1 MTSPK
6 APHLSIVSPVYLAEV
21 LVSPLVERIV
31 ESVETITS
39 DFEIILVDDG
49 SPDASWQAIEVM
61 ASRDSRVK
69 GVRLSRNFGQHY
81 AITAGLTEAT
91 GAWVVVMDCDL
102 QDRPEEIPNLYR
114 EAISSHYDLV
124 FARRSIRQDS
134 WARRVAS
141 TLFYKTFSFLTD
153 TEQDASVA
161 NFGIYRKNVVEAV
174 LSMGDS
180 VRFFPTM
187 SQWVG
192 FQRGYLDVQH
202 AARESG
208 VSTYNFRR
216 LFRLATENIVAFSN
230 KPLKLTI
237 TLGSSI
243 SVISFLIALYFLIKY
258 LSGGIVVLGF
268 TSLILSIWFIGGMII
283 ALLGM
288 VGLYVGYTFERV
300 KQRPVYIVSE
310 RRNFREP

>member
-1 MTSPK
+1 MSDKRSP
-6 APHLSIVSPVYLAEV
+6 HISIVSPVYYGEV
-21 LVSPLVERIV
+21 LVQPLVERIV
-31 ESVETITS
+31 AAMESFTS

-49 SPDASWQAIEVM
+49 SPDASWRAIELT
-61 ASRDSRVK
+61 AGEDKRIK
-69 GVRLSRNFGQHY
+69 GIKLSRNFGQHY
-81 AITAGLTEAT
+81 ALTAGLEAAN
-91 GAWVVVMDCDL
+91 GDWVVVLDCDL

-114 EAISSHYDLV
+114 EAVQSGYDLV
-124 FARRSIRQDS
+124 FARRNLRQDS
-134 WARRVAS
+134 WSRRLAS
-141 TLFYKTFSFLTD
+141 NLFYKAFSFMTD

-161 NFGIYRKNVVEAV
+161 NFGIYRRNVVEAV
-174 LSMGDS
+174 LPMGDS

-192 FQRGYLDVQH
+192 FERGYLDVRH

-208 VSTYNFRR
+208 ESTYNFRR
-216 LFRLATENIVAFSN
+216 LLRLATENIVAFSN

-237 TLGSSI
+237 KLGSSI
-243 SVISFLIALYFLIKY
+243 SVVSFLIALYYLIKY
-258 LSGGIVVLGF
+258 LTGGIVVLGY

-310 RRNFREP
+310 RRNF